1 MLRALLLILLF
12 TVGVRAESPA
22 DIYVDRRRDLQG
34 QFATAQKAIYL
45 NPAKATEADFA
56 AMAKVNASII
66 KLKDDFLEFELG
78 RYRSWY
84 NRGYWNYGKSNYWD
98 SGPGARRVLDK
109 LSVQLEK
116 IKALPIKDA
125 GPFGRSDLN
134 DTQKLLD
141 AIREALLLDAELH
154 QMVRQYLRR

>member
-1 MLRALLLILLF
+1 MLRTLLLALLF
-12 TVGVRAESPA
+12 TVTVRAENPA
-22 DIYVDRRRDLQG
+22 DIYADRRRDLQG
-34 QFATAQKAIYL
+34 QFALAQRPIYP
-45 NPAKATEADFA
+45 NPAKSTEADIA
-56 AMAKVNASII
+56 AMAKVNVSII
-66 KLKDDFLEFELG
+66 KLKDDYLEFESG
-78 RYRSWY
+78 RYRGWY
-84 NRGYWNYGKSNYWD
+84 NRGYWSYGKSNYWD

-125 GPFGRSDLN
+125 GPFGRPDLN
-134 DTQKLLD
+134 DTQKVLD

>member
-12 TVGVRAESPA
+12 TVTARAENPA

-34 QFATAQKAIYL
+34 QFSAAQKPIYP

-66 KLKDDFLEFELG
+66 KLKEDYLDFEQG
-78 RYRSWY
+78 RYRTWY
-84 NRGYWNYGKSNYWD
+84 NRGYWGNYWE
-98 SGPGARRVLDK
+98 SGPGARRLLDK

-116 IKALPIKDA
+116 IKALAVKEA
-125 GPFGRSDLN
+125 GPFGRPDLN
-134 DTQKLLD
+134 DSQKLLD

-154 QMVRQYLRR
+154 HMVRQYLRR

>member
-1 MLRALLLILLF
+1 MLRALFLILLF

-45 NPAKATEADFA
+45 NPAKATEADFV

-66 KLKDDFLEFELG
+66 KLKEDYLDFENS
-78 RYRSWY
+78 RYRIWY
-84 NRGYWNYGKSNYWD
+84 NRGYWGNYWE
-98 SGPGARRVLDK
+98 SGPSARRVLDK

-116 IKALPIKDA
+116 IKALSVKAA
-125 GPFGRSDLN
+125 GPFGRPDLN
-134 DTQKLLD
+134 DSQKLLD